1 MDAFSALTPGAI
13 TLLERHMLLEQ
24 LVVRELMAQAAE
36 QEPLTPE
43 QEQQAK
49 HMLCKRY
56 EVSDPKNLEDS
67 LRDQGIDPGLAI
79 WQAAL
84 PMKLHAYALRTFSP
98 KAEARFLQRKNELD
112 RVVYSLLRIQNGDLA
127 RELYLRI
134 AEGEANFADLAG
146 RFSEGSEKAT
156 KGIVGPVPMMKSHPM
171 LAELLRTS
179 KPGELREPIQ
189 IDNWFLVVRL
199 ESYTPAS
206 LDAATKGQMAQELFQ
221 AWAEEEATRRI
232 QSLKATTAVN
242 GHHP

>member
-1 MDAFSALTPGAI
+1 MDAFTTLTPDAI
-13 TLLERHMLLEQ
+13 SLLTRHMLLEQ

-36 QEPLTPE
+36 SEQLSPE
-43 QEQQAK
+43 QEQQVQQILSK
-49 HMLCKRY
+49 KY
-56 EVSDPKNLEDS
+56 EVSDPKNLEAS
-67 LRDQGIDPGLAI
+67 LRDRGIDPALTI

-98 KAEARFLQRKNELD
+98 KAEAHFLQRKNQLD
-112 RVVYSLLRIQNGDLA
+112 RVVYSLLRIQSGDMA
-127 RELYLRI
+127 QELYLRI

-156 KGIVGPVPMMKSHPM
+156 KGIVGPVPMMKAHPI

-179 KPGELREPIQ
+179 KPGELRQPIQ
-189 IDNWFLVVRL
+189 VENWFLVVRL

-206 LDAATKGQMAQELFQ
+206 LDTATKGQMAQELFQ
-221 AWAEEEATRRI
+221 AWAQEEATRRI
-232 QSLKATTAVN
+232 QAMKATTAVN